1 MHNKLKAV
9 ALSLALLTG
18 TANAGGILTF
28 DATSALNQVRDMV
41 QDLNN
46 YAEYIETTA
55 LNNEQLLN
63 AYKEY
68 NQMLEDYKQTLLEAE
83 GLKDKIQGM
92 NPDYF
97 LERLGEIANQ
107 HDPLFSENGG
117 KIATNTGNQAWDD
130 AYERNKILTGYG
142 LTDDEYAEI
151 LGQIPYG
158 LDDRERA
165 QAMFEYR
172 QQRVAEGITKDAY
185 VIEMQ
190 NNLKKQSKETLADLN
205 RKRLEKL
212 GDNSLTASVQFLA
225 EQNEQLLYQ
234 INAMQAQQTEA
245 MKYNDRLTD
254 HYFNNMAAAE
264 ERKARQKAEAFKK

>member
-1 MHNKLKAV
+1 MHTKLKAV
-9 ALSLALLTG
+9 ALSLVLLTG
-18 TANAGGILTF
+18 SASAGGILTF
-28 DATSALNQVRDMV
+28 DATNTLNQVREMV

-68 NQMLEDYKQTLLEAE
+68 NSMLDEYKRLLVEAE

-92 NPDYF
+92 NPDDF
-97 LERLGEIANQ
+97 LAKLGDIANQ
-107 HDPLFSENGG
+107 HDPLFSETGG
-117 KIATNTGNQAWDD
+117 QIARNTGNQAWDD

-142 LTDDEYAEI
+142 LTDDEYAEM
-151 LGQIPYG
+151 LASIPYSP
-158 LDDRERA
+158 DDRERA

-172 QQRVAEGITKDAY
+172 QKRVAQGITKDAY
-185 VIEMQ
+185 ITEIQ
-190 NNLKKQSKETLADLN
+190 SNLKKQASETLFDLSER
-205 RKRLEKL
+205 RKQQ

-234 INAMQAQQTEA
+234 INAMQAQQAEA
-245 MKYNDRLTD
+245 MKYNDRLAD

-264 ERKARQKAEAFKK
+264 ERKARQKAKEFNQ